1 MMSTDQ
7 IPENH
12 DGQPLLGLG
21 LSEGLGPLVDSE
33 EDPARLWAEIHRL
46 RAEVAG
52 GPLGYATWK
61 DAAVAERV
69 MRVKAEKDASRFRWL
84 ENHTVATGL
93 VRWLGAMEA
102 PFLGEAVDKASRA

>member
-1 MMSTDQ
+1 MNQHDTPTKVASTD
-7 IPENH
+7 
-12 DGQPLLGLG
+12 
-21 LSEGLGPLVDSE
+21 GLGPLVDSE

-61 DAAVAERV
+61 DAAEAERV
-69 MRVKAEKDASRFRWL
+69 MRVNAEKDARRFRWL
-84 ENHTVATGL
+84 EERTVATGL
-93 VRWLGAMEA
+93 VRWLGMMGT